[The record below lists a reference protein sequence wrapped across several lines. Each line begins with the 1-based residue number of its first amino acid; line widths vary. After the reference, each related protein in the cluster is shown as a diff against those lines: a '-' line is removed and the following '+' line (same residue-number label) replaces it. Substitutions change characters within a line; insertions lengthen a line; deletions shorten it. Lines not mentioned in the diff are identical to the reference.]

1 MSHDIISLIQAV
13 VRDQLRA
20 FKTAELGV
28 VTRVYAHESASD
40 KNNYECDV
48 RLRDSGLEL
57 KRVPVATSRIGAAAI
72 PNPDDLVLVQ
82 FLHGDIQA
90 AVITG
95 RFYNDQDRPPEAK
108 PHEWVYI
115 CPDPAETGI
124 RRLYLEL
131 PNGNK
136 LLIDDDKLVI
146 EMGKTKLTVN
156 NNGDVEL
163 TSNAKLTI
171 ETKGNTSVQVSGNL
185 ELSATGDVSVE
196 GTNVSL
202 KGKAN
207 ATLEGNGSTTVKGTS
222 VKVAGKIDFSAV

>member
-1 MSHDIISLIQAV
+1 MSYDAVSLIQAV
-13 VRDQLRA
+13 VRDQLRS
-20 FKTAELGV
+20 FKTAELGI
-28 VTRVYAHESASD
+28 VTQVYSHESASD

-57 KRVPVATSRIGAAAI
+57 KRVPVAMPRVGLAAI
-72 PNPDDLVLVQ
+72 PNQDDLVLVQ
-82 FLHGDIQA
+82 FLHGDIHA
-90 AVITG
+90 AVIIG
-95 RFYNDQDRPPEAK
+95 RLYNDQDRPPEAK

-115 CPDPAETGI
+115 SPDPAENDI

-136 LLIDDDKLVI
+136 LLLDDDKLVI

-156 NNGDVEL
+156 NNGDIAIN
-163 TSNAKLTI
+163 SNAKLTI
-171 ETKGNTSVQVSGNL
+171 DTKGDASVKVNGNL
-185 ELSATGDVSVE
+185 ELNATGDVRVE

-207 ATLEGNGSTTVKGTS
+207 ATLEGSAATTVKGTS